1 MRPGIFAGQVV
12 LAVFAVLA
20 LVALVLPWWRR
31 SRIRRAPTG
40 LKLALSLT
48 ATIAIGFLLLNTL
61 RDVEHTT
68 TAGKRMCGG
77 SYLFMLD
84 TRLEITE
91 NLYHDCIVYSR
102 VAIALLIALLVS
114 RAHAGCDVEI
124 TRDPDTVVF
133 ATPDGQVLVQHTW
146 PAPGVTH
153 VSTHGPD
160 PTNSRGGRGR
170 KKTRLSPMS

>member
-1 MRPGIFAGQVV
+1 MRPGILTGQVV

-102 VAIALLIALLVS
+102 VAIALLIAAALGVVGLEYGVLRYVAS
-114 RAHAGCDVEI
+114 RRRVRSASSSV
-124 TRDPDTVVF
+124 TV
-133 ATPDGQVLVQHTW
+133 ASGEET
-146 PAPGVTH
+146 
-153 VSTHGPD
+153 
-160 PTNSRGGRGR
+160 
-170 KKTRLSPMS
+170 

>member
-1 MRPGIFAGQVV
+1 MRPGILAGQVV

-102 VAIALLIALLVS
+102 VAIALLIAAALGVVGMEYGILRYVAS
-114 RAHAGCDVEI
+114 RRRVWSASSS
-124 TRDPDTVVF
+124 
-133 ATPDGQVLVQHTW
+133 
-146 PAPGVTH
+146 VTAA
-153 VSTHGPD
+153 SGEET
-160 PTNSRGGRGR
+160 
-170 KKTRLSPMS
+170 

>member
-40 LKLALSLT
+40 LKLALNLT

-91 NLYHDCIVYSR
+91 NLHHDCIVYSR
-102 VAIALLIALLVS
+102 VAIALLIAAAVGVVGLEYGILRYVAS
-114 RAHAGCDVEI
+114 RRRVRSASSSVTA
-124 TRDPDTVVF
+124 
-133 ATPDGQVLVQHTW
+133 
-146 PAPGVTH
+146 APGEEA
-153 VSTHGPD
+153 
-160 PTNSRGGRGR
+160 
-170 KKTRLSPMS
+170 

>member
-102 VAIALLIALLVS
+102 VAIALLIALLVAVVALVVLAVVWFFLNREGAS
-114 RAHAGCDVEI
+114 SAGAFDSI
-124 TRDPDTVVF
+124 S
-133 ATPDGQVLVQHTW
+133 AWTPLLDC
-146 PAPGVTH
+146 
-153 VSTHGPD
+153 
-160 PTNSRGGRGR
+160 
-170 KKTRLSPMS
+170 

>member
-1 MRPGIFAGQVV
+1 MRPGILAGQVV

-102 VAIALLIALLVS
+102 VAIALLIAAALGVVGMEYGILRYVAS
-114 RAHAGCDVEI
+114 RHRVRSASSS
-124 TRDPDTVVF
+124 
-133 ATPDGQVLVQHTW
+133 
-146 PAPGVTH
+146 VTAA
-153 VSTHGPD
+153 SGEET
-160 PTNSRGGRGR
+160 
-170 KKTRLSPMS
+170 

>member
-1 MRPGIFAGQVV
+1 MRPGILAGQVV

-31 SRIRRAPTG
+31 SRIRRAPTS

-102 VAIALLIALLVS
+102 VAIALLIAAALGVVGMEYGILRYVAS
-114 RAHAGCDVEI
+114 RHRVRSASSS
-124 TRDPDTVVF
+124 
-133 ATPDGQVLVQHTW
+133 
-146 PAPGVTH
+146 VTAA
-153 VSTHGPD
+153 SGEET
-160 PTNSRGGRGR
+160 
-170 KKTRLSPMS
+170 

>member
-1 MRPGIFAGQVV
+1 MRPGILAGQVV

-102 VAIALLIALLVS
+102 VAIALLIAAAVGVVGLEYGILRYVAS
-114 RAHAGCDVEI
+114 RRRVRSASSS
-124 TRDPDTVVF
+124 
-133 ATPDGQVLVQHTW
+133 
-146 PAPGVTH
+146 VTAA
-153 VSTHGPD
+153 SGEET
-160 PTNSRGGRGR
+160 
-170 KKTRLSPMS
+170 

>member
-91 NLYHDCIVYSR
+91 NLHHDCIVYSR
-102 VAIALLIALLVS
+102 VAIALLIAAALGVVGMEYGILRYVAS
-114 RAHAGCDVEI
+114 RRRVRSASSS
-124 TRDPDTVVF
+124 
-133 ATPDGQVLVQHTW
+133 
-146 PAPGVTH
+146 VTAA
-153 VSTHGPD
+153 SGEET
-160 PTNSRGGRGR
+160 
-170 KKTRLSPMS
+170 

>member
-102 VAIALLIALLVS
+102 VAIALLIAAAL
-114 RAHAGCDVEI
+114 G
-124 TRDPDTVVF
+124 VV
-133 ATPDGQVLVQHTW
+133 G
-146 PAPGVTH
+146 
-153 VSTHGPD
+153 
-160 PTNSRGGRGR
+160 
-170 KKTRLSPMS
+170 ME

>member
-1 MRPGIFAGQVV
+1 MRPGILAGQVV

-102 VAIALLIALLVS
+102 VAIALLIALLV
-114 RAHAGCDVEI
+114 A
-124 TRDPDTVVF
+124 VV
-133 ATPDGQVLVQHTW
+133 ALVVLAVVWFFLNRGSDSSASALGSVPTW
-146 PAPGVTH
+146 TSLIG
-153 VSTHGPD
+153 
-160 PTNSRGGRGR
+160 
-170 KKTRLSPMS
+170 